1 MHIYRIIVRGRFDAL
16 DDAARAALRAERER
30 TDELDSYAFSKDGT
44 LTFDRRLDFWS
55 VRAEVRVRDDES
67 DDPKALAEARAT
79 ALAQAH
85 LEARGVAGRDLRL
98 TGQAM
103 ADVWR

>member
-1 MHIYRIIVRGRFDAL
+1 MHIYRIIVRGRFDGL
-16 DDAARAALRAERER
+16 DDAARAALREELER

-67 DDPKALAEARAT
+67 EDPTALAEERAT
-79 ALAQAH
+79 ALALAH
-85 LEARGVAGRDLRL
+85 LAARGVAGRDLRRS
-98 TGQAM
+98 TQAM